1 MNRNCKLCMLLFLLL
16 PAFLFAQEPRQQQLF
31 NTDWK
36 FHKGDLTGAEKTV
49 FNDDGWRTLQLPHD
63 WGVEGPFSQEWAS
76 GTGYLPGGIGWYR
89 KTFTLPPF
97 YTGKQVSIYFDGV
110 YKNSEVWINGHYLG
124 KRPNGFIPF
133 QYELT
138 KYLQPGGNNTIAVK
152 VDHTSFAD
160 SRWYTGSGIYRNV
173 YLVAT
178 NPVHIDQWGVVFTTP
193 AVSATSATANIKVA
207 VVNDTKANKP
217 VTVQYILTDATG
229 KLIAA
234 AKKNITATTKGTTQ
248 ALGAFTVSHPR
259 LWSVDNPYLYTL
271 QVTVT
276 VAGKKTDEWM
286 DKVGIRSIRYDADK
300 GFFLNEV
307 NTKLLGVCIHDDAG
321 VLGVAV
327 PEEVWIRRL
336 RTLKAAGCNSLRL
349 SHNPHVDYLYKL
361 CDEMG
366 FVVMDE
372 AFDEWEVGKNKWIK
386 GWNNGTPGKDGY
398 HSDFA
403 AWANKDLRDMILRNR
418 NRPSIIMWSIGN
430 EIDYP
435 NDPYSHEILNSG
447 NNPQIFGR
455 GYDSTKP
462 AAARLGEI
470 SKRLVQEAKK
480 YDTTRPITA
489 ALAGVVM
496 SNTTSYPG
504 NLDIVGYNYQ
514 EYRFAEDHKKYP
526 NRVIYD
532 SENGMRLSAWNAV
545 DSNAYVAG
553 QYLWTGIDYLGE
565 AGKWPNRSNQA
576 GLLDLGGFAKPEY
589 YFRQSIWTQKPMIY
603 MGTSRIPKSEDN
615 GIWSH
620 RQAAPKWNGTDGDS
634 IRVNCFTN
642 CEEAELF
649 LNGQSLGKRSMAD
662 AKNRILW
669 WNTVYHPG
677 ELVVKAYNKG
687 AEVAQYALNTT
698 GKATAIKMNMYKDP
712 LITSLTRVQQIEI
725 SLTDDKGQL
734 VYEADNPVT
743 VSITGTATLLGIEN
757 SDANDT
763 GDYRSNT
770 RKARNGRLIVYV
782 QLAEKLEGYSIKLE
796 SPGLQPAIFVTILN
810 Y

>member
-1 MNRNCKLCMLLFLLL
+1 MKQTRNYWLLLFFLL
-16 PAFLFAQEPRQQQLF
+16 PAILFAQETRQQLLF
-31 NTDWK
+31 NTDWQ
-36 FHKGDLTGAEKTV
+36 FHKGDVPGAEKPA
-49 FNDDGWRTLQLPHD
+49 FNDAGWRTLQLPHD
-63 WGVEGPFSQEWAS
+63 WSIEGPFSQEWAS

-89 KTFTLPPF
+89 KTFTLPQQ

-133 QYELT
+133 QYELA
-138 KYLQPGGNNTIAVK
+138 KYLQPGKNTITVK
-152 VDHTSFAD
+152 VDHTTFAD
-160 SRWYTGSGIYRNV
+160 SRWYTDSGIYRNV
-173 YLVAT
+173 YLVVT
-178 NPVHIDQWGVVFTTP
+178 NPIHIDQWGVAFTTP
-193 AVSATSATANIKVA
+193 AVSATSANARIRVA
-207 VVNDTKANKP
+207 VVNPTKSNKP
-217 VTVQYILTDATG
+217 VTVQYTLTDQNGKQVATVQ
-229 KLIAA
+229 KNSTATAA
-234 AKKNITATTKGTTQ
+234 ATTNVD
-248 ALGAFTVSHPR
+248 GAFTVANPV

-271 QVTVT
+271 QVTIQS
-276 VAGKKTDEWM
+276 AGKKTDEWT
-286 DKVGIRSIRYDADK
+286 DKVGIRSIRYDANK
-300 GFFLNEV
+300 GFFLNGV

-336 RTLKAAGCNSLRL
+336 RTLKAAGCNSIRL
-349 SHNPHVDYLYKL
+349 SHNPHVDYLYRL

-398 HSDFA
+398 HTDFA
-403 AWANKDLRDMILRNR
+403 AWAHKDLRDMILRNR
-418 NRPSIIMWSIGN
+418 NHPSIIMWSIGN

-447 NNPQIFGR
+447 NNPQIYGR
-455 GYDSTKP
+455 GYLPDHP
-462 AAARLGEI
+462 PAARLGEI
-470 SKRLVQEAKK
+470 SKQLVQVAKK

-526 NRVIYD
+526 NRIIYD

-545 DSNAYVAG
+545 DSNSYVAG

-565 AGKWPNRSNQA
+565 AGQWPNRSNQA

-589 YFRQSIWTQKPMIY
+589 YFRQSIWTKKPMIY

-620 RQAAPKWNGTDGDS
+620 KQAAPTWKGTDGDS
-634 IRVNCFTN
+634 IRINCFTN

-677 ELVVKAYNKG
+677 ELVVKGYNKG
-687 AEVAQYALNTT
+687 AEVAQYTLNTT
-698 GKATAIKMNMYKDP
+698 GKATAIKATVYKDA
-712 LITSLTRVQQIEI
+712 LIDEQACVQQIEI
-725 SLTDDKGQL
+725 ALTDSTGKT
-734 VYEADNPVT
+734 VYDADNAVT
-743 VSITGTATLLGIEN
+743 VHITGPATLMGIEN
-757 SDANDT
+757 SEANDV
-763 GDYRSNT
+763 GDYKAST
-770 RKARNGRLIVYV
+770 RKAKNGVLIVYV
-782 QLAEKLEGYSIKLE
+782 QPPAKGGKYEVKLE
-796 SPGLQPAIFVTILN
+796 SPDLAPVVLKL
-810 Y
+810 